1 MTILT
6 NENIDDLEKWLA
18 EAKNDSAIVLID
30 KPKDWTS
37 FDVIAKIR
45 NITKIKKIGHTGTLD
60 PFATG
65 LLILLFNKATK
76 LQNNFLNLDKTYVAK
91 LKLGAN
97 TRTFDVTCPEEENI
111 PVDGLSNDE
120 ISNTILSFIGDYYQT
135 PPIFSAKKV
144 GGVRLYQLARRK
156 EQEKLIIPPQ
166 LVKIYSIKVLSIEL
180 PFVTIEVNCSK
191 GTYIRALA
199 NDIGLRLG
207 VGAYLF
213 ELRRTKI
220 GDYFVNIALNLFK
233 LISLLTLNRTTN
245 ENIS

>member
-6 NENIDDLEKWLA
+6 NENINDLERWLD
-18 EAKNDSAIVLID
+18 EAKSDSAIVLID

-45 NITKIKKIGHTGTLD
+45 SITKIKKIGHTGTLD

-76 LQNNFLNLDKTYVAK
+76 LQSNFLNLDKTYVAR
-91 LKLGAN
+91 LKLGAK
-97 TRTFDVTCPEEENI
+97 TRTFDATSPEEENVPI
-111 PVDGLSNDE
+111 DGLSSDE
-120 ISNTILSFIGDYYQT
+120 IANVILSFIGDYYQT

-144 GGVRLYQLARRK
+144 GGVRLYKLARRN
-156 EQEKLIIPPQ
+156 EQTKIITPLQ
-166 LVKIYSIKVLSIEL
+166 LVKIYSIKIISIEL

-191 GTYIRALA
+191 GTYIRSLA

-220 GDYFVNIALNLFK
+220 GDYFVNIALNFFE
-233 LISLLTLNRTTN
+233 LISLLTSQRKAN

>member
-6 NENIDDLEKWLA
+6 NENINDLEKWLA
-18 EAKNDSAIVLID
+18 EAHNDSAVVLID

-37 FDVIAKIR
+37 FDVIAKVR

-65 LLILLFNKATK
+65 LLILLVNKATK
-76 LQNNFLNLDKTYVAK
+76 LQNNFLKLNKTYVAK
-91 LKLGAN
+91 LKLGAK
-97 TRTFDVTCPEEENI
+97 TRSFDVTSSEEENVL
-111 PVDGLSNDE
+111 VDGLSNDE

-144 GGVRLYQLARRK
+144 GGIRLYKLARRN
-156 EQEKLIIPPQ
+156 EQTELIIPAQ
-166 LVKIYSIKVLSIEL
+166 LVKIYSIKILSIEL

-191 GTYIRALA
+191 GTYIRSLA

-220 GDYFVNIALNLFK
+220 GDYLVNIALNFFE
-233 LISLLTLNRTTN
+233 LISLLTSLRATN